1 MAFRFPEKSSQ
12 HTAELCSLAPQASPG
27 RAPSGGCH
35 ASVPGRGQLARLR
48 RRGAEYYV
56 EEARE
61 EGLEASPLRQ

>member
-1 MAFRFPEKSSQ
+1 MR
-12 HTAELCSLAPQASPG
+12 PG
-27 RAPSGGCH
+27 TLGVPWEGALWWLPCTC
-35 ASVPGRGQLARLR
+35 PGRGQLARLR